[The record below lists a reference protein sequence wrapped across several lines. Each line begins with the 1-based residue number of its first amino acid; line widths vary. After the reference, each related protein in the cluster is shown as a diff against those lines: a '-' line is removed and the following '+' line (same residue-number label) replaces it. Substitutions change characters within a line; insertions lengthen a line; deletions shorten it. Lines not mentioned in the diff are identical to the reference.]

1 MICDFMMLLFIDM
14 CIFMVCEIK
23 MEWDLLFCFL
33 FFYEDYNL
41 LILVLKIILMYYFY
55 NFVFFKKKLDLCKM

>member
-23 MEWDLLFCFL
+23 MEWDLLFCV
-33 FFYEDYNL
+33 FYEDFN
-41 LILVLKIILMYYFY
+41 V
-55 NFVFFKKKLDLCKM
+55 

>member
-55 NFVFFKKKLDLCKM
+55 NFVFLKKKLDLCKM